1 MQLCV
6 CVCSCCCSVAKSCPT
21 LWNPMNCSA
30 PGFPVLH
37 YLPEF
42 AQTHV
47 HWVSDTIQ
55 PSHLCCP
62 LLLLPSTFPRFRVC
76 LLKWVD
82 CSHQVIKLLEL
93 HLQHWS
99 VQWISGSISFR
110 IDKFDLLAGQ
120 GTLKSLLQHHSS
132 KTLFFWHSTL
142 FMVQLSHPYLH
153 TKSLQCV
160 RLFATTWTIVC
171 QSPLPMGFSRQVQ
184 WSGFPFPFPFS
195 RGSSWPRGLHPYM
208 TTGKTTALTR
218 WTFVGKVISLIF
230 NTNSRKQQLEL
241 DMEKQTGSK

>member
-110 IDKFDLLAGQ
+110 IDKFDLLAAQ
-120 GTLKSLLQHHSS
+120 GALKSLLQHHSS
-132 KTLFFWHSTL
+132 KASILWHLAFFI
-142 FMVQLSHPYLH
+142 VQLSHPYV
-153 TKSLQCV
+153 LQLLSCFSCV
-160 RLFATTWTIVC
+160 WLCATLWIAAL
-171 QSPLPMGFSRQVQ
+171 QDPLSTGFSRQEYR
-184 WSGFPFPFPFS
+184 SGLSCPSP
-195 RGSSWPRGLHPYM
+195 
-208 TTGKTTALTR
+208 
-218 WTFVGKVISLIF
+218 
-230 NTNSRKQQLEL
+230 
-241 DMEKQTGSK
+241 